1 MQLLHEGLE
10 RSEILYSN
18 FPVTKLSPRGR
29 AFCIHLALH
38 LLGLQCAHELLQE
51 VPLHLQNVNVS
62 AEKGGRQCP
71 LLQDVPGCMGNDHM
85 IGDLQ
90 DSGQSDCVMS
100 R

>member
-1 MQLLHEGLE
+1 MQCMSRSYLMQLLHEGLE

-62 AEKGGRQCP
+62 AEN
-71 LLQDVPGCMGNDHM
+71 VPC
-85 IGDLQ
+85 
-90 DSGQSDCVMS
+90 CKMS
-100 R
+100 LGAWAMTT